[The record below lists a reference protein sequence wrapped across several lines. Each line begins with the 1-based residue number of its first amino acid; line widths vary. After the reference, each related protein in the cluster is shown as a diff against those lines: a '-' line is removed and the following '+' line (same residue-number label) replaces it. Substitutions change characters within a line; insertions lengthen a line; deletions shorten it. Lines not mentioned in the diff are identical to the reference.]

1 MNNPED
7 AFSKSKRPFT
17 LSVFQADRM
26 IDMGF
31 EPDVQAILQHMP
43 VTNMKPDSDL
53 AEEES
58 VIKQNYFSKHKFRQV
73 NRLPGDYRTLV
84 TNSCAQDTIFLFARC
99 IA

>member
-1 MNNPED
+1 
-7 AFSKSKRPFT
+7 
-17 LSVFQADRM
+17 M

-53 AEEES
+53 AEDES

-73 NRLPGDYRTLV
+73 RHRAVCGEVP
-84 TNSCAQDTIFLFARC
+84 SKARC
-99 IA
+99 VLWVLWCDLLSPAASLPCL